1 MGTNRSKE
9 LPAGLERVRMGLA
22 TWREQRRGG
31 ERIPNE
37 LWGEAARAVRQ
48 YGLNRVSKALGLDY
62 NHLNRRSGRGAG
74 ASGTSRGPRP
84 VFMELTDIGTDA
96 EQRTDTGLACVVE
109 LEKGNGV
116 RMRICVRE
124 AVAVDWGKLKE
135 AFLGA

>member
-1 MGTNRSKE
+1 MRGKE
-9 LPAGLERVRMGLA
+9 LPAGLERVRTELA
-22 TWREQRRGG
+22 LWREQRRGG
-31 ERIPNE
+31 ERIPKG
-37 LWGEAARAVRQ
+37 LWREAARAGRQ

-62 NHLNRRSGRGAG
+62 NHLKRRAGRCAG
-74 ASGTSRGPRP
+74 ASETSGGSGP
-84 VFMELTDIGTDA
+84 VFVELEG
-96 EQRTDTGLACVVE
+96 QRTEAGLACIVE